1 MITDVCASELFR
13 GLHRGD
19 SVASIARRLNMSE
32 KTVRKYR
39 DLERL
44 PSQIERP
51 ARSYRTRVDP
61 LLEFWPEIETL
72 LESDS
77 RLKPYAILD
86 WLKQKYNL
94 DDGPPRVTDAIRRT
108 LERRILNWKLRHGVQ
123 QEVRFPQIHHPGDVV
138 AFDFVCMNELHVTI
152 GGKPFDHLWFHAV
165 FTYSN
170 WEYVHLCRSESFEA
184 LSTGLQDA
192 LHLAGG
198 APKRVRSDSLSA
210 AVNNLSNDKEFS
222 TRYRDLL
229 AHYGVQGHRINVR
242 KPHENGDVE
251 SSHGHFKDALDQAL
265 RLRGSRDFESEQAYV
280 SFARQLTGRRN
291 APREP
296 RFREECEVFKPLPA
310 VRRVASAIVSVTIK
324 SDSIIRVKRNSY
336 SVSSKYI
343 GLLMEVRVHQDHL
356 ELWYGNSCLER
367 MPRLFGR
374 DKEAIDFRHVI
385 DWLIRKP
392 GAFLNYKYV
401 HHMYPT
407 TRFRMAFDQLLQRT
421 TEASAVKQYLK
432 LLHAAKHEGLELV
445 DDVLRVF
452 LTEGKPIEATEVLAM
467 IATEQRPPAPTD
479 VIVDAPDLSLFDS
492 LLQHKDV
499 YDEEEARL
507 AIPPARQDT
516 EDSGLDAYDRHVAAA
531 GTVEG
536 TAVTNVPRGVFDDSG
551 PSRSPAV
558 DSHAV
563 PRGPGGQR
571 VPVAEP
577 ESHSATDAAGEPP
590 TGQDVGPVQL
600 VTIAA
605 ACDAAVRDATERG
618 FSEPTG
624 QRLDFWTPRFGKDD
638 AAIRVGRTACPAGPI
653 SLLLDLSDAGP
664 GVVEIQTR
672 PATRTLHQEALQ
684 VRSLDHRR
692 SGIRAADSR
701 GDGSSVHAAGREV
714 RTGERP
720 AELQS
725 AVLEMGA
732 DLQGSHDDRGGD
744 RSPDPSLRDHRAQQG
759 PELPPRRSPKIPSAT
774 KRPENVFQRLTAA
787 LFHNPSSCR

>member
-1 MITDVCASELFR
+1 MLTDVRASELFR

-19 SVASIARRLNMSE
+19 SVASVARRLNMSE

-39 DLERL
+39 DSERL
-44 PSQIERP
+44 PSQTERP
-51 ARSYRTRVDP
+51 ARTYRTRVDP
-61 LLEFWPEIETL
+61 LSEFWPEIEAL
-72 LESDS
+72 LEGDS
-77 RLKPYAILD
+77 RLKPFAILD
-86 WLKQKYNL
+86 WLKQQYNP

-108 LERRILNWKLRHGVQ
+108 LERRILNWKLRHGVRR
-123 QEVRFPQIHHPGDVV
+123 EVRFPQIHHPGDVV
-138 AFDFVCMNELHVTI
+138 AFDFVSMNDLHVTI
-152 GGKPFDHLWFHAV
+152 GGKPFEHLWFHAV

-198 APKRVRSDSLSA
+198 VPKRVRSDSLSA
-210 AVNNLSNDKEFS
+210 AVNNLSNDKEFT

-280 SFARQLTGRRN
+280 SFAHQLTGRRN
-291 APREP
+291 TPRGS
-296 RFREECEVFKPLPA
+296 RFREECEVLKPLPA
-310 VRRVASAIVSVTIK
+310 VRRVANATINVTIK

-343 GLLMEVRVHQDHL
+343 GLLMDVRVHQDHL

-385 DWLIRKP
+385 DSLVRKP

-421 TEASAVKQYLK
+421 TEASAVRQYLK
-432 LLHAAKHEGLELV
+432 LLHTAKLEGLELV
-445 DDVLRVF
+445 DDVLRSF
-452 LTEGKPIEATEVLAM
+452 LAEGKPIDAAEVVQM

-479 VIVDAPDLSLFDS
+479 VVVDEPDLSQFDS
-492 LLQHKDV
+492 LLQHKDL
-499 YDEEEARL
+499 YDEEETRL
-507 AIPPARQDT
+507 AIPPAQQDT
-516 EDSGLDAYDRHVAAA
+516 EDSGLDAYDRHVATA

-536 TAVTNVPRGVFDDSG
+536 TAVTNVPRDVLDDSG
-551 PSRSPAV
+551 PRRSPAV

-563 PRGPGGQR
+563 PGGPGGHR
-571 VPVAEP
+571 VSVAEP

-590 TGQDVGPVQL
+590 AGQDMGPVPVVAL
-600 VTIAA
+600 AA
-605 ACDAAVRDATERG
+605 PCDAAVRDAAERG
-618 FSEPTG
+618 LSEPTG
-624 QRLDFWTPRFGKDD
+624 QRLDLWTARFGKDN
-638 AAIRVGRTACPAGPI
+638 AAIRVGRTACPTGAIG
-653 SLLLDLSDAGP
+653 LFLDLPDAGP

-672 PATRTLHQEALQ
+672 PATRTLHQKAFQ

-692 SGIRAADSR
+692 PGLRAADSR
-701 GDGSSVHAAGREV
+701 RDGSSVHAAGREV

-732 DLQGSHDDRGGD
+732 DLQGSHDDRGGH
-744 RSPDPSLRDHRAQQG
+744 RSPDPSLRDHRARQSS
-759 PELPPRRSPKIPSAT
+759 ELPPRRSPEIPDAA
-774 KRPENVFQRLTAA
+774 KRPGSLFQQLTAA
-787 LFHNPSSCR
+787 LFHKLSSCR